1 MISRCPLLAVVAFA
15 VIVPAIGFGQTA
27 TNSASATSAAALAK
41 ADPAYPFIERAM
53 ASLKAND
60 IQGAAALL
68 DQGLTLNPHS
78 VNAHVLRGS
87 IDASRRLLP
96 QAEAQFKLAEADA
109 PTDVSIKFFL
119 ADIKFAEMDYAHAR
133 EQYAALAS
141 TAGHQDFVAYNVFL
155 CDLMGNQADFA
166 ARELAAFKQPKP
178 QPSYYFANAAWCVAH
193 KDSAKAQKWL
203 NTAASTFPMSE
214 NALYV
219 QKLRTMGFL
228 PLPAN

>member
-1 MISRCPLLAVVAFA
+1 MISRCPLLAAFA
-15 VIVPAIGFGQTA
+15 FAAFLPAIGFGQTA
-27 TNSASATSAAALAK
+27 TDSTSAATRAK
-41 ADPAYPFIERAM
+41 ADPAYPLIQRAL

-60 IQGAAALL
+60 VQGAAALL
-68 DQGLTLNPHS
+68 DQGLALNPHS
-78 VNAHVLRGS
+78 VPAHVLRGT

-109 PTDVSIKFFL
+109 PTDVSIKFYL
-119 ADIKFAEMDYAHAR
+119 ADIKFAETDYAHAR
-133 EQYAALAS
+133 EQYAALAQ
-141 TAGHQDFVAYNVFL
+141 TIGHQDLAAYNVFL
-155 CDLMGNQADFA
+155 CDLMGNQADLA

-203 NTAASTFPMSE
+203 NTAASTFPMPE
-214 NALYV
+214 NAPYV
-219 QKLRTMGFL
+219 QKLRNMGFL